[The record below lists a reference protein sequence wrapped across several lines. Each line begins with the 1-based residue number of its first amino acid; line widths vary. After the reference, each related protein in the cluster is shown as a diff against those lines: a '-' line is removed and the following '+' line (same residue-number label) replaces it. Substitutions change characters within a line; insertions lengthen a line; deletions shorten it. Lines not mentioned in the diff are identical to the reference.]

1 MTKTAGIADN
11 GRFMTDDR
19 QPGRLEIRDVR
30 RRFDRAAGNFSRAD
44 FVHRHAADGLFERM
58 SPMLV
63 DVRHILDAG
72 AANGLA
78 SRALAGRFRGSRVL
92 SLDASLPMLR
102 QARRARS
109 RFSAIR
115 EVHADATRLPLRDGS
130 VDLVFANML
139 LPWIDDIPAFFTNV
153 ARVLRKDGLFV
164 FSSLGPDSLEEL
176 RAAWQSV
183 DDDEHVMTFSDM
195 HLIGD
200 ALVKHG
206 LREPVL
212 DVDWLTIAYD
222 DPPSLF
228 SDLTAMGGRNVLR
241 RRRRTLTGRHTFD
254 RFVRRLVQRPGGGR
268 LELRLELV
276 FGHAW
281 GGGPAMPPGEYA
293 LDVAGIGRRRR

>member
-1 MTKTAGIADN
+1 
-11 GRFMTDDR
+11 MTDDR

-153 ARVLRKDGLFV
+153 ARVLRKGGLFV

-254 RFVRRLVQRPGGGR
+254 RFVRRLVQRPGGR

>member
-1 MTKTAGIADN
+1 V
-11 GRFMTDDR
+11 
-19 QPGRLEIRDVR
+19 Q
-30 RRFDRAAGNFSRAD
+30 RRFDVAAGGFSRAD

-63 DVRHILDAG
+63 DVRLILDAG

-78 SRALAGRFRGSRVL
+78 SRALARRFRGSRVL
-92 SLDASLPMLR
+92 SLDASLPMLG

-109 RFSAIR
+109 RFSPVR
-115 EVHADATRLPLRDGS
+115 EIQADATQLPLKDGS

-139 LPWIDDIPAFFTNV
+139 LPWIDDTPAFFTSV

-164 FSSLGPDSLEEL
+164 FSSLGPDSLGEL
-176 RAAWQSV
+176 RAAWKSI
-183 DDDEHVMTFSDM
+183 DDGEHVMTFSDM
-195 HLIGD
+195 HEIGD

-228 SDLTAMGGRNVLR
+228 SDLTAMGGRNALR
-241 RRRRTLTGRHTFD
+241 GRRRTLTGRQTFD
-254 RFVRRLVQRPGGGR
+254 RFLRRLVERPGGGG
-268 LELRLELV
+268 LEFRLELV

-281 GGGPAMPPGEYA
+281 GGGPPMPPGEYA